1 MKHLKILGIK
11 FVVIAVTVLSIFG
24 VFNDI
29 GLGNLLWISLF
40 TTIITYLIGD
50 LFVFRQLGNVIAT
63 LADFG
68 LVFAILWLLGSLFI
82 GTGFPIIT
90 TALTAAFFIACVE
103 PFIHHY
109 FVSQITQDRR
119 STDRLEMQ
127 TEFAEETDVQDMH
140 DKKYESGSKDEP

>member
-68 LVFAILWLLGSLFI
+68 LVFGVLWVLGSLFI
-82 GTGFPIIT
+82 GTGFPILT
-90 TALTAAFFIACVE
+90 RALTAAFFIAAVG
-103 PFIHHY
+103 PFYHPFFFPPIKPDPWLT
-109 FVSQITQDRR
+109 VPLRN
-119 STDRLEMQ
+119 
-127 TEFAEETDVQDMH
+127 
-140 DKKYESGSKDEP
+140 